1 MVCLVMAVLM
11 EMANSKAVKKYNKKG
26 AVAASPAKG
35 KASPKG
41 GKSPAKGKAAKK
53 LKPKK
58 DAKGIKAKKAKPAKK
73 SKAAKAV
80 KGAPK
85 TVKKLAFAKTAAQV
99 KEIKSPAKPMV
110 LKAVPPHQM
119 HLMNEKVQTAVSPP
133 AHARSLATV
142 PYSTPVAADRNSL
155 PSYTSDGTNLDMAH
169 ENDDY
174 QNYYY
179 GSGDSSKEF
188 DASAEEEDGLYEEGD
203 GAMNWANGRLPDW
216 ALNRNTGINRGEWP
230 PKSGMLQ
237 LKNTK
242 NFGKNLFS
250 KILKHLDFNIPV
262 KKLNFFLPSL

>member
-11 EMANSKAVKKYNKKG
+11 EMANSKAVKKDNKKG

-85 TVKKLAFAKTAAQV
+85 TVKKLAIAKTAAQV

-142 PYSTPVAADRNSL
+142 PYSTPMAADRNSL

-179 GSGDSSKEF
+179 GTEDSSREF
-188 DASAEEEDGLYEEGD
+188 DASAEEEDELYEEGD
-203 GAMNWANGRLPDW
+203 GAMSWQTDDY
-216 ALNRNTGINRGEWP
+216 GIGIGQEYGHQSVEVP
-230 PKSGMLQ
+230 PKSVML
-237 LKNTK
+237 
-242 NFGKNLFS
+242 
-250 KILKHLDFNIPV
+250 D
-262 KKLNFFLPSL
+262 